1 MLRDSES
8 PSFAARL
15 RRHRL
20 AAGLTQEALAERA
33 GMSARGIQNLE
44 GGVTRPARD
53 SARRLAAALGLTSE
67 EGASFLAAA
76 QPAPRRAAGAKAG
89 ADRRRE
95 ARSGRLSQS
104 GAFSEGPKALLLT

>member
-1 MLRDSES
+1 MLRNSE
-8 PSFAARL
+8 PAGFAAVL
-15 RRHRL
+15 RRRRL

-53 SARRLAAALGLTSE
+53 SARRLAAA
-67 EGASFLAAA
+67 
-76 QPAPRRAAGAKAG
+76 QPAPRQAAGAKAG

-95 ARSGRLSQS
+95 AQSARLSQS
-104 GAFSEGPKALLLT
+104 GAFSEGPKALMLTQEC

>member
-53 SARRLAAALGLTSE
+53 SARRLAAALDLTSE
-67 EGASFLAAA
+67 AVAPFLA
-76 QPAPRRAAGAKAG
+76 APRRAAGAKAG

-95 ARSGRLSQS
+95 ARLGRLSQS